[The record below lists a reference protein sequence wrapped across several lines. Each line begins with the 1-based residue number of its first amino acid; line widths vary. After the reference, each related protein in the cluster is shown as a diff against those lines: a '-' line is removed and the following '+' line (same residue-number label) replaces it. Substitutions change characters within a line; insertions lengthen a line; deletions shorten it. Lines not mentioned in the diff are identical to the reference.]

1 MKSMQTGI
9 NLEQIMKT
17 ITRILAVACGIA
29 SGLLSFTCCSKS
41 TMPETVKEP
50 VELTANIN
58 DVNTRTALNGLKVS
72 WIKNDS
78 IAIQTSR
85 QHGSNSSNPRGY
97 NTCLGIYKLLD
108 DAAGKNVGKFKYV
121 SGDDAVTG
129 DEDEDFFAFY
139 PASFCSGHKDNGY
152 FYCDF
157 PINQCYEDNIGE
169 KLPLPMYGVG
179 KGKVIDFQYA
189 GSVIRLKVWSKTAT
203 EIHSCTISADGLYKK
218 AFTYYMKD
226 EKNGKNGKWSS
237 LHPAYSVNNLV
248 VKMRTP
254 VSISTDANNP
264 TIIPIVLP
272 MSGPRTLTNL
282 KFSINCTDGGCELKK
297 KSALKIYP
305 GSAVNFPVKEIEIE
319 KTRMYVDGLEG
330 EVDIDW
336 IKTAKKS
343 VRVTM
348 PESAMLREDKFK
360 SIMEATRS
368 LNQQTDPERPF
379 SQIILDLSETRA
391 ESEIIKGLNSQNNTY
406 ESFCGGKNRDS
417 GIKNISVF
425 RLPEGITQIMNRAFA
440 YSDYKKIVLPSTVK
454 SISGSPS
461 NGNDQMIWE
470 VDANNKYFKTDDKG
484 ALYNYDMTTL
494 MVLNGGS
501 GDGGSGDTYTVP
513 DGTTIIREWAL
524 YENSVIKTLTL
535 PATVKKL
542 EQNCITGT
550 PNLSTIICLG
560 ERPAIYTGKK
570 GTKNKVGPSSGV
582 KTIYVPKGCKAA
594 YEKAWAELKDDGW
607 TITDDWTIK
616 ENN

>member
-17 ITRILAVACGIA
+17 IIRIFAVACGIA

-41 TMPETVKEP
+41 TMPETAKEP

-78 IAIQTSR
+78 IAIQTSGK
-85 QHGSNSSNPRGY
+85 HGSNSSNPKGY
-97 NTCLGIYKLLD
+97 NTCLGIYRLMD
-108 DAAGKNVGKFKYV
+108 DAAGSNVGKFTYV

-129 DEDEDFFAFY
+129 DEEFFAFY
-139 PASFCSGHKDNGY
+139 PASFCSGNASNGY
-152 FYCDF
+152 FYFTF
-157 PINQCYEDNIGE
+157 PTNQCYEDNIGE
-169 KLPLPMYGVG
+169 KLPLPMYGIG

-189 GSVIRLKVWSKTAT
+189 GSVIRLRVWSQTAT
-203 EIHSCTISADGLYKK
+203 EIHSCTISASGLYKK

-248 VKMRTP
+248 VKMKTP

-264 TIIPIVLP
+264 TVIPIILP

-282 KFSINCTDGGCELKK
+282 KFSINCTDGGGELKK
-297 KSALKIYP
+297 KSALEITP
-305 GSAVNFPVKEIEIE
+305 GSAVNFPVKEIKIE
-319 KTRMYVDGLEG
+319 KTRMYVDGFEG
-330 EVDIDW
+330 EVDYDW
-336 IKTAKKS
+336 IKTAKDS

-348 PESAMLREDKFK
+348 PESAILREDVFK

-368 LNQQTDPERPF
+368 LNQQTDPEQPF
-379 SQIILDLSETRA
+379 SQISLDLSKTRA
-391 ESEIIKGLNSQNNTY
+391 DVPTIKGLDNNQY
-406 ESFCGGKNRDS
+406 YSFCGGKNRDS
-417 GIKNISVF
+417 GIKNISEF

-440 YSDYKKIVLPSTVK
+440 YSDYTKIVLPSTVK
-454 SISGSPS
+454 AISGSPS
-461 NGNDQMIWE
+461 NGNDKMIWE
-470 VDANNKYFKTDDKG
+470 VNADNKYFKTDDKG
-484 ALYNYDMTTL
+484 ALYDYDMKTL

-501 GDGGSGDTYTVP
+501 GDSYTVP

-535 PATVKKL
+535 PATVEKL

-570 GTKNKVGPSSGV
+570 GTKNKAGSSGER
-582 KTIYVPKGCKAA
+582 TIYVPKGCKAA
-594 YEKAWAELKDDGW
+594 YEKAWAELVDKDGW
-607 TITDDWTIK
+607 TILEK
-616 ENN
+616 

>member
-1 MKSMQTGI
+1 MPTGI

-17 ITRILAVACGIA
+17 IIRILAVACGIA

-58 DVNTRTALNGLKVS
+58 GVHTKTTLKLDS
-72 WIKNDS
+72 LMFWTKGDS
-78 IAIQTSR
+78 IAIQTSNL
-85 QHGSNSSNPRGY
+85 HGSNSSNPKGY
-97 NTCLGIYKLLD
+97 NTCLGIYRLMD
-108 DAAGKNVGKFKYV
+108 DAAGSKVGKFTYV
-121 SGDDAVTG
+121 SGDVAG
-129 DEDEDFFAFY
+129 DEEFFAFY
-139 PASFCSGHKDNGY
+139 PAKFCSVHKDNGY

-157 PINQCYEDNIGE
+157 PINQWYEENIGE

-179 KGKVIDFQYA
+179 KDKVIDFQYA
-189 GSVIRLKVWSKTAT
+189 GSVIRLKVWSQTAT
-203 EIHSCTISADGLYKK
+203 EIHSCTISASGLYKK

-226 EKNGKNGKWSS
+226 KKDEKDGKWSS
-237 LHPAYSVNNLV
+237 LQHAHSVSNLV
-248 VKMRTP
+248 VKMKTP

-264 TIIPIVLP
+264 TVIPIILP
-272 MSGPRTLTNL
+272 MSGPRNLTNL

-297 KSALKIYP
+297 KSAFKIYP
-305 GSAVNFPVKEIEIE
+305 GSAVNFPVTEIKIE

-330 EVDIDW
+330 EVDSDW

-348 PESAMLREDKFK
+348 PESAMLREEAFK

-368 LNQQTDPERPF
+368 LNQQTDPEQPF
-379 SQIILDLSETRA
+379 SQISLDLSGTRA

-406 ESFCGGKNRDS
+406 ESFCGGKDRAS
-417 GIKNISVF
+417 GIKNISEF

-440 YSDYKKIVLPSTVK
+440 YSDYTKIVLPSTVK

-461 NGNDQMIWE
+461 NGNDKMRWE
-470 VDANNKYFKTDDKG
+470 VNANNKYFKTDVNG
-484 ALYNYDMTTL
+484 ALYDYNMTTL

-501 GDGGSGDTYTVP
+501 GDSYTVP
-513 DGTTIIREWAL
+513 SGTKIIREWAL
-524 YENSVIKTLTL
+524 YENSVIETLTL
-535 PATVKKL
+535 PATVKEMK
-542 EQNCITGT
+542 ENCITGT
-550 PNLSTIICLG
+550 PNLSTIFCLG
-560 ERPAIYTGKK
+560 KKPAKYVGKN

-582 KTIYVPKGCKAA
+582 KTIYVPKGCIEA
-594 YEKAWAELKDDGW
+594 YKEAWAELVKDGW

-616 ENN
+616 ENK

>member
-1 MKSMQTGI
+1 
-9 NLEQIMKT
+9 MKT
-17 ITRILAVACGIA
+17 ITRILAVACGIS
-29 SGLLSFTCCSKS
+29 SGLLSFTGCSKS

-50 VELTANIN
+50 DELTANIN
-58 DVNTRTALNGLKVS
+58 GVHTKTTLKL
-72 WIKNDS
+72 DS
-78 IAIQTSR
+78 LMFWTKGDEIAIQTSEL
-85 QHGSNSSNPRGY
+85 HGSNASNTKGY
-97 NTCLGIYKLLD
+97 NTCLGIYKLMD
-108 DAAGKNVGKFKYV
+108 DAAGSKVGKFTYV
-121 SGDDAVTG
+121 SGDVAG
-129 DEDEDFFAFY
+129 DEEFFAFY
-139 PASFCSGHKDNGY
+139 PAKFCSVHKDNGY

-157 PINQCYEDNIGE
+157 PINQWYEENIGE

-179 KGKVIDFQYA
+179 KDKVIDFQYA
-189 GSVIRLKVWSKTAT
+189 GSVIRLKVWSQTAT
-203 EIHSCTISADGLYKK
+203 EIHSCTISASGLYKK
-218 AFTYYMKD
+218 AFTYYKD
-226 EKNGKNGKWSS
+226 REWSS

-330 EVDIDW
+330 EVDLDW
-336 IKTAKKS
+336 MKTAKDS

-348 PESAMLREDKFK
+348 PVSAMLREDKFK

-368 LNQQTDPERPF
+368 LNQQTDPEQPF
-379 SQIILDLSETRA
+379 SQISLDLSGTRA

-417 GIKNISVF
+417 GIKNISEF

-440 YSDYKKIVLPSTVK
+440 YSDYSKIVLSSTVK
-454 SISGSPS
+454 QISGSPS
-461 NGNDQMIWE
+461 NGNDKMRWE
-470 VDANNKYFKTDDKG
+470 VNANNKYFKTDDEG
-484 ALYNYDMTTL
+484 ALYDYHMTTL

-501 GDGGSGDTYTVP
+501 GDSYTVQ
-513 DGTTIIREWAL
+513 DGTKIIREWAL
-524 YENSVIKTLTL
+524 YENSVIETLTL
-535 PATVKKL
+535 PATVKEMK
-542 EQNCITGT
+542 ENCITGT

-560 ERPAIYTGKK
+560 EKPAKYVGKN

-582 KTIYVPKGCKAA
+582 KTIYVPKGCVKD
-594 YEKAWAELKDDGW
+594 YEAAWAELVNDGW
-607 TITDDWTIK
+607 TITDDWPIK
-616 ENN
+616 ENKQA

>member
-1 MKSMQTGI
+1 
-9 NLEQIMKT
+9 MKT
-17 ITRILAVACGIA
+17 IIKILAVACGIA

-50 VELTANIN
+50 AELTATIN
-58 DVNTRTALNGLKVS
+58 DVNTKTALDGLKVS

-78 IAIQTSR
+78 IAIQTSGK
-85 QHGSNSSNPRGY
+85 HGSNSSNPKGY

-139 PASFCSGHKDNGY
+139 PASFCSGNASNGY
-152 FYCDF
+152 FYCTF
-157 PINQCYEDNIGE
+157 PTNQCYEDNIGE

-179 KGKVIDFQYA
+179 KGKVIDFKYA

-203 EIHSCTISADGLYKK
+203 EIHSCTISASGLSKK
-218 AFTYYMKD
+218 AFTYYKD
-226 EKNGKNGKWSS
+226 GEWSS
-237 LHPAYSVNNLV
+237 LQPAHTVSNLV
-248 VKMRTP
+248 VDMKTP

-264 TIIPIVLP
+264 TVIPIVLP
-272 MSGPRTLTNL
+272 MSGKRTLTNL

-297 KSALKIYP
+297 KSGLDIDP
-305 GSAVNFPVKEIEIE
+305 GSAVNFPVKEVTIDS
-319 KTRMYVDGLEG
+319 TRMYVDDLEG
-330 EVDIDW
+330 EVDLDW
-336 IKTAKKS
+336 MKTAEKS

-348 PESAMLREDKFK
+348 PESAILREDVFK

-368 LNQQTDPERPF
+368 LNQQVR
-379 SQIILDLSETRA
+379 LDLSGTRA
-391 ESEIIKGLNSQNNTY
+391 KNSTINGLNSKNNTY
-406 ESFCGGKNRDS
+406 ESFCGGKDRAS
-417 GIKNISVF
+417 GIKNISEF

-440 YSDYKKIVLPSTVK
+440 YSDYTKIVLPSTAQ

-470 VDANNKYFKTDDKG
+470 VNANNKYFKTDNNG
-484 ALYNYDMTTL
+484 ALYDYHMTTL

-501 GDGGSGDTYTVP
+501 GDSYTVP
-513 DGTTIIREWAL
+513 DRTKIIREWAL

-535 PATVKKL
+535 PASVVEMK
-542 EQNCITGT
+542 ENCITGT

-560 ERPAIYTGKK
+560 KTPAKYVGKN

-582 KTIYVPKGCKAA
+582 KTIYVPKGCTKD
-594 YEKAWAELKDDGW
+594 YEATWAELVKDGW
-607 TITDDWTIK
+607 TILEK
-616 ENN
+616 

>member
-1 MKSMQTGI
+1 MQTGI

-17 ITRILAVACGIA
+17 TIRILAVACGIA

-58 DVNTRTALNGLKVS
+58 DVNTKTALDGVKVS

-78 IAIQTSR
+78 IAIQTSNL
-85 QHGSNSSNPRGY
+85 HKSNSSNPKGY

-139 PASFCSGHKDNGY
+139 PASFCSGNASNGY
-152 FYCDF
+152 FYCTF
-157 PINQCYEDNIGE
+157 PTNQCYEDNIGE

-179 KGKVIDFQYA
+179 KGKVIDFKYA

-203 EIHSCTISADGLYKK
+203 EIHSCTISASGLSKK
-218 AFTYYMKD
+218 AFTYYKD
-226 EKNGKNGKWSS
+226 GEWSS
-237 LHPAYSVNNLV
+237 LQPAHTVSNLV
-248 VKMRTP
+248 VDMKTP

-264 TIIPIVLP
+264 TVIPIVLP
-272 MSGPRTLTNL
+272 MSGKRTLTNL

-297 KSALKIYP
+297 KSGLDIDP
-305 GSAVNFPVKEIEIE
+305 GCVVNFPVKEVTIDS
-319 KTRMYVDGLEG
+319 TRMYVDDLEG
-330 EVDIDW
+330 EVDLDW
-336 IKTAKKS
+336 MKTAEKS

-348 PESAMLREDKFK
+348 PESAILREDVFK

-368 LNQQTDPERPF
+368 LNQQVR
-379 SQIILDLSETRA
+379 LDLSGTRA
-391 ESEIIKGLNSQNNTY
+391 KNSTINGLNSKNNTY
-406 ESFCGGKNRDS
+406 ESFCGGKDRAS
-417 GIKNISVF
+417 GIKNISEF

-440 YSDYKKIVLPSTVK
+440 YSDYTKIVLPSTVK

-461 NGNDQMIWE
+461 NGNDQMRWE
-470 VDANNKYFKTDDKG
+470 VNANNKYFKTDDKG
-484 ALYNYDMTTL
+484 ALYDYDMTTL
-494 MVLNGGS
+494 MILNGGS
-501 GDGGSGDTYTVP
+501 GDSYTVL
-513 DGTTIIREWAL
+513 DGTTQIREWAL

-535 PATVKKL
+535 PATVVEMK
-542 EQNCITGT
+542 ENCITGT
-550 PNLSTIICLG
+550 PNLSKIICLG
-560 ERPAIYTGKK
+560 KTPAKYVGKK

-582 KTIYVPKGCKAA
+582 KTIYVPEGCTEVYK
-594 YEKAWAELKDDGW
+594 EAWAELVKDGW
-607 TITDDWTIK
+607 TIQEK
-616 ENN
+616 

>member
-1 MKSMQTGI
+1 
-9 NLEQIMKT
+9 
-17 ITRILAVACGIA
+17 
-29 SGLLSFTCCSKS
+29 
-41 TMPETVKEP
+41 MPETVKEP
-50 VELTANIN
+50 AELTANIN
-58 DVNTRTALNGLKVS
+58 GVHTKTTLKLDS
-72 WIKNDS
+72 LMFWTKGDS
-78 IAIQTSR
+78 IAIQTSNL
-85 QHGSNSSNPRGY
+85 HGSNSSNPKGY
-97 NTCLGIYKLLD
+97 NTCLGIYRLMD
-108 DAAGKNVGKFKYV
+108 DAAGSKVGKFTYV
-121 SGDDAVTG
+121 SGDVAG
-129 DEDEDFFAFY
+129 DEEFFAFY
-139 PASFCSGHKDNGY
+139 PAKFCSVHKDNGY

-179 KGKVIDFQYA
+179 NGKVIDFKYA
-189 GSVIRLKVWSKTAT
+189 GSVIRLKVWSQTAT
-203 EIHSCTISADGLYKK
+203 EIHSCTISASGLYKK

-226 EKNGKNGKWSS
+226 KKDEKDGKWSP

-248 VKMRTP
+248 VKMKTP

-264 TIIPIVLP
+264 TVIPIVLP
-272 MSGPRTLTNL
+272 MSGLRTLTNL

-330 EVDIDW
+330 EVDLDW
-336 IKTAKKS
+336 MKTAKDS

-348 PESAMLREDKFK
+348 PVSAMLREDKFK

-368 LNQQTDPERPF
+368 LNQQTDPEQPF
-379 SQIILDLSETRA
+379 SQISLDLSGTRA

-406 ESFCGGKNRDS
+406 ESFCGGKNRNS
-417 GIKNISVF
+417 GIKNISEF

-440 YSDYKKIVLPSTVK
+440 YSDYTKIALPSTVK

-461 NGNDQMIWE
+461 NGNDQMRWE
-470 VDANNKYFKTDDKG
+470 VNANNKYFKTDDEG
-484 ALYNYDMTTL
+484 ALYDYHMTTL

-501 GDGGSGDTYTVP
+501 GDSYTVQ
-513 DGTTIIREWAL
+513 DGTKIIREWAL

-535 PATVKKL
+535 PATVVEMK
-542 EQNCITGT
+542 ENCITGT
-550 PNLSTIICLG
+550 PNLSTIFCLG
-560 ERPAIYTGKK
+560 ERPAIYTGKN

-594 YEKAWAELKDDGW
+594 YEEAWAELLKDGW
-607 TITDDWTIK
+607 TIQ
-616 ENN
+616 ESNE

>member
-1 MKSMQTGI
+1 MPTGI
-9 NLEQIMKT
+9 NLEKIMKT
-17 ITRILAVACGIA
+17 IIRILAVACSIA
-29 SGLLSFTCCSKS
+29 SGLLSFTGYSKS

-50 VELTANIN
+50 AELTANIN
-58 DVNTRTALNGLKVS
+58 GVHTKTTLKL
-72 WIKNDS
+72 DS
-78 IAIQTSR
+78 LMFWTKGDEIAIQTSEL
-85 QHGSNSSNPRGY
+85 HGSNASNTKGY
-97 NTCLGIYKLLD
+97 NTCLGIYKLMD
-108 DAAGKNVGKFKYV
+108 DAAGSKVGKFTYV
-121 SGDDAVTG
+121 SGDVAG
-129 DEDEDFFAFY
+129 DEEFFAFY
-139 PASFCSGHKDNGY
+139 PAKFCSVHKDNGY

-157 PINQCYEDNIGE
+157 PINQWYEENIGE

-179 KGKVIDFQYA
+179 KDKVIDFQYA
-189 GSVIRLKVWSKTAT
+189 GSVIRLKVWSQTAT
-203 EIHSCTISADGLYKK
+203 EIHSCTISASGLYKK
-218 AFTYYMKD
+218 AFTYYKD
-226 EKNGKNGKWSS
+226 REWSS

-330 EVDIDW
+330 EVDLDW
-336 IKTAKKS
+336 MKTAKDS

-348 PESAMLREDKFK
+348 PVSAMLREDKFK

-368 LNQQTDPERPF
+368 LNQQTDPEQPF
-379 SQIILDLSETRA
+379 SQISLDLSGTRA

-417 GIKNISVF
+417 GIKNISEF

-440 YSDYKKIVLPSTVK
+440 YSDYSKIVLSSTVK
-454 SISGSPS
+454 QISGSPS
-461 NGNDQMIWE
+461 NGNDKMRWE
-470 VDANNKYFKTDDKG
+470 VNANNKYFKTDDEG
-484 ALYNYDMTTL
+484 ALYDYHMTTL

-501 GDGGSGDTYTVP
+501 GDSYTVQ
-513 DGTTIIREWAL
+513 DGTKIIREWAL

-535 PATVKKL
+535 PATVVEMK
-542 EQNCITGT
+542 ENCITGT

-560 ERPAIYTGKK
+560 ERPAIYTGKN
-570 GTKNKVGPSSGV
+570 GTKNKAGSSGV
-582 KTIYVPKGCKAA
+582 KTIYVPEGCIKD
-594 YEKAWAELKDDGW
+594 YEAAWAELVNDGW
-607 TITDDWTIK
+607 TIQ
-616 ENN
+616 ENNK

>member
-1 MKSMQTGI
+1 MQTGI
-9 NLEQIMKT
+9 NLEHIMKT
-17 ITRILAVACGIA
+17 IIRILAVACGIA

-58 DVNTRTALNGLKVS
+58 DVNTKTALDGVKVS

-78 IAIQTSR
+78 IAIQTSNL
-85 QHGSNSSNPRGY
+85 HKSNSSNPRGY
-97 NTCLGIYKLLD
+97 NTCLGIYKLMD
-108 DAAGKNVGKFKYV
+108 DAAGSKVGKFKYV

-129 DEDEDFFAFY
+129 DEGDEEFFAFY
-139 PASFCSGHKDNGY
+139 PASFCSGNASNGY

-157 PINQCYEDNIGE
+157 PTNQFYEDNIGE
-169 KLPLPMYGVG
+169 ELPLPMYGVG
-179 KGKVIDFQYA
+179 KDKVIDFKYA

-203 EIHSCTISADGLYKK
+203 EIHSCTISASGLYKK
-218 AFTYYMKD
+218 AFTYYKD
-226 EKNGKNGKWSS
+226 GWSS
-237 LHPAYSVNNLV
+237 LQPAHTVSNLV

-330 EVDIDW
+330 EVDLDW
-336 IKTAKKS
+336 MKTAKDS

-348 PESAMLREDKFK
+348 PVSAMLREDKFK
-360 SIMEATRS
+360 SIIEATRS
-368 LNQQTDPERPF
+368 LNQQTDPEHPF
-379 SQIILDLSETRA
+379 SQISMDLSGTRS

-417 GIKNISVF
+417 GIKNISEF

-440 YSDYKKIVLPSTVK
+440 YSDYSKIVLSSTVK
-454 SISGSPS
+454 LISGSPS
-461 NGNDQMIWE
+461 NGNDKMTWE
-470 VDANNKYFKTDDKG
+470 VNANNKYFKTDDKG
-484 ALYNYDMTTL
+484 ALYDYNMTTL

-501 GDGGSGDTYTVP
+501 GDSYTVP
-513 DGTTIIREWAL
+513 DKTKIIREWAL
-524 YENSVIKTLTL
+524 YENSVIETLTL
-535 PATVKKL
+535 PATVKEMK
-542 EQNCITGT
+542 ENCITGT

-560 ERPAIYTGKK
+560 ETPAKYVGKK
-570 GTKNKVGPSSGV
+570 DTKNKVGPSSGV
-582 KTIYVPKGCKAA
+582 KTIYVPEGCKAD
-594 YEKAWAELKDDGW
+594 YEKEWAELVKDGW
-607 TITDDWTIK
+607 TIQEINK
-616 ENN
+616 

>member
-1 MKSMQTGI
+1 MPTGI

-17 ITRILAVACGIA
+17 ITRILAIACGI
-29 SGLLSFTCCSKS
+29 SLGLLSFTGCSKS
-41 TMPETVKEP
+41 TMPETAKEP
-50 VELTANIN
+50 AELTANIN
-58 DVNTRTALNGLKVS
+58 GVHTKTTLKL
-72 WIKNDS
+72 DS
-78 IAIQTSR
+78 LMFWTKGDEIAIQTSER
-85 QHGSNSSNPRGY
+85 HGSNSSNPRGY
-97 NTCLGIYKLLD
+97 NTCLGIYRLMD
-108 DAAGKNVGKFKYV
+108 DAAGSKVGKFTYV
-121 SGDDAVTG
+121 SGDVAG
-129 DEDEDFFAFY
+129 DEEFFAFY

-179 KGKVIDFQYA
+179 KDKVIDFQYA
-189 GSVIRLKVWSKTAT
+189 GSVIRLKVWSQTAT
-203 EIHSCTISADGLYKK
+203 EIHSCTISASGLYKK
-218 AFTYYMKD
+218 AFTYYKD
-226 EKNGKNGKWSS
+226 GEWSS

-248 VKMRTP
+248 VKMKTP

-264 TIIPIVLP
+264 TVIPIVLP

-368 LNQQTDPERPF
+368 LNQQTDPEQPF

-417 GIKNISVF
+417 GIKNISEF

-440 YSDYKKIVLPSTVK
+440 YSDYKIIALPSTVK

-461 NGNDQMIWE
+461 NGNDKMIWE
-470 VDANNKYFKTDDKG
+470 VDANNKYFKTDDEG
-484 ALYNYDMTTL
+484 ALYDYAMTTL

-501 GDGGSGDTYTVP
+501 GASYTVQ
-513 DGTTIIREWAL
+513 DGAKIIREWAL

-535 PATVKKL
+535 PATVVEMK
-542 EQNCITGT
+542 ENCITGT

-560 ERPAIYTGKK
+560 ERPAIYTGKN

-582 KTIYVPKGCKAA
+582 KTIYVPKGCIKD
-594 YEKAWAELKDDGW
+594 YEAAWAELVNDGW
-607 TITDDWTIK
+607 TIQ
-616 ENN
+616 ESNE